1 MEHSVVNHGAVSH
14 GADYIVAGAGSA
26 GCVLARRLA
35 QTGASVILLEAGG
48 PDRTRLVRKPGM
60 IAIFH
65 NVPPLKK
72 RLDWGYYTAPQAH
85 ALDRTIPQPRGRVL
99 GGSGSINGMLFVRGN
114 RQNYDDWAVPGWSYE
129 NVLSSFKR
137 MEDWED
143 GATDLR
149 GAGGPVKVTRQKD
162 LTPASQAFME
172 ALAATAGVKKIDDY
186 NAESQEGVSVFQQ
199 NASGGLRYS
208 SSVGYLDHHSLP
220 NLTVTTRAL
229 ITRVVISHGR
239 ATGVEVV
246 TEAGP
251 ETITASREVI
261 LCAGVYG
268 SPQLLM
274 LSGVGPAGHLREHG
288 IAVAADLP
296 VGDNLHDHMFVPMTY
311 CMDSARNRGTTP
323 YFVGGIVAEAVRG
336 DTWMGRTVFE
346 AVGFVRSSLASGTS
360 GGSGSSGAGQIP
372 DIQVHALPWSYP
384 FPNQDSPARQK
395 VDKRP
400 ALTIMPTLIYPKS
413 RGTLRLASADP
424 SAAPVIDPGYLTEP
438 DDSRVLLDGMELI
451 REVMASKII
460 SGQVSLELN
469 PGQDFPDRAALA
481 RELPNRATSVYH
493 AVGTCR
499 MGTGDQAVVDP
510 ELRVRGIDGL
520 RVADASIMPSIT
532 GGNTNAPA
540 MMIGEHAA
548 ALITP

>member
-1 MEHSVVNHGAVSH
+1 M
-14 GADYIVAGAGSA
+14 
-26 GCVLARRLA
+26 
-35 QTGASVILLEAGG
+35 VI
-48 PDRTRLVRKPGM
+48 DK
-60 IAIFH
+60 
-65 NVPPLKK
+65 
-72 RLDWGYYTAPQAH
+72 
-85 ALDRTIPQPRGRVL
+85 
-99 GGSGSINGMLFVRGN
+99 
-114 RQNYDDWAVPGWSYE
+114 
-129 NVLSSFKR
+129 
-137 MEDWED
+137 
-143 GATDLR
+143 
-149 GAGGPVKVTRQKD
+149 
-162 LTPASQAFME
+162 
-172 ALAATAGVKKIDDY
+172 
-186 NAESQEGVSVFQQ
+186 
-199 NASGGLRYS
+199 
-208 SSVGYLDHHSLP
+208 
-220 NLTVTTRAL
+220 
-229 ITRVVISHGR
+229 GR

-246 TEAGP
+246 TGQGRGI
-251 ETITASREVI
+251 ITASREVI

-268 SPQLLM
+268 SAQLLM
-274 LSGVGPAGHLREHG
+274 LSGVGPAGHLRQHG

-296 VGDNLHDHMFVPMTY
+296 VGDNLHDHVFVPMTY
-311 CMDSARNRGTTP
+311 CMTSARNRGTTP
-323 YFVGGIVAEAVRG
+323 YFVGGIVTEAVRG

-346 AVGFVRSSLASGTS
+346 AVGFVRSSRATD
-360 GGSGSSGAGQIP
+360 IP

-384 FPNQDSPARQK
+384 FPNQDSPGRQK

-460 SGQVSLELN
+460 ASQVSLELN
-469 PGQDFPDRAALA
+469 PGPGFGDRAALA

-499 MGTGDQAVVDP
+499 MGTDDRAVVDP
-510 ELRVRGIDGL
+510 ALRVRGIDGL

-548 ALITP
+548 GLIGLA

>member
-1 MEHSVVNHGAVSH
+1 MDHS
-14 GADYIVAGAGSA
+14 ADYIVAGAGSA

-35 QTGASVILLEAGG
+35 QTGATVILLEAGG

-65 NVPPLKK
+65 NVPALKK
-72 RLDWGYYTAPQAH
+72 RLDWGYYTAPQAS
-85 ALDRTIPQPRGRVL
+85 ALGRRIPQPRGRVL

-114 RQNYDDWAVPGWSYE
+114 RKNYDDWAVPGWSYE

-143 GATDLR
+143 GATALR

-162 LTPASQAFME
+162 LTPASQAFIE

-186 NAESQEGVSVFQQ
+186 NGESQEGASVFQQ

-208 SSVGYLDHHSLP
+208 SSVGYLDQHSLP

-229 ITRVVISHGR
+229 ITRVVISKGR

-246 TEAGP
+246 TARGRSI
-251 ETITASREVI
+251 ITASREVI

-274 LSGVGPAGHLREHG
+274 LSGVGPAAHLRQHD

-311 CMDSARNRGTTP
+311 CMTSARNRGTTP
-323 YFVGGIVAEAVRG
+323 YFVGGIVSEAIRG

-346 AVGFVRSSLASGTS
+346 AVGFVRSSQ
-360 GGSGSSGAGQIP
+360 AGPIP

-395 VDKRP
+395 VDKRC

-438 DDSRVLLDGMELI
+438 DDSRLLLDGIELI
-451 REVMASKII
+451 RDVMASKII
-460 SGQVSLELN
+460 ASQVSLELN
-469 PGQDFPDRAALA
+469 PGPGFGDRAALA

-499 MGTGDQAVVDP
+499 MGTDDRAVVDP
-510 ELRVRGIDGL
+510 ALRVRGIDGL

-540 MMIGEHAA
+540 MMIGEHCAA
-548 ALITP
+548 SWEATLMAAGPSS